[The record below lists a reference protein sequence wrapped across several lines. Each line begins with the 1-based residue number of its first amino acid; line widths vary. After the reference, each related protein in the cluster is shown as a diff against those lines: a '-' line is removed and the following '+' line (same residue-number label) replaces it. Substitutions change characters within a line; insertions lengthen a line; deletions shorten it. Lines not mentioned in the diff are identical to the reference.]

1 MLVIVTAV
9 IITKQVNSSGKRCS
23 KKMQQKS
30 RLVMFSHLLLI
41 VLQHSVSMTL
51 GKSQRKLCA
60 HAFNHEKRTNLMC
73 VRRVKLLK

>member
-41 VLQHSVSMTL
+41 VLQHSVSL
-51 GKSQRKLCA
+51 AL
-60 HAFNHEKRTNLMC
+60 
-73 VRRVKLLK
+73 VKISKAVCSCISSCKKTDKPDVCKTS